1 MIRSK
6 KVVVVAVSLLLLGGC
21 GSSPTEAD
29 ARRCLGAR
37 IAKVSEGRIKLVS
50 LRKTNGR
57 DIRGAGSPDGYELDY
72 EAEIEFTEDCYWSP
86 NYPLGSAFET
96 VSAAMKAKLD
106 RLNNPEAKMSSEEY
120 WKLREISSMPEYNR
134 PLELAR
140 KGQRVRHTG
149 KVQFSKTE
157 RGWEG

>member
-57 DIRGAGSPDGYELDY
+57 EVRRNENKAAERVATGGENAAGVRIRSVERDG
-72 EAEIEFTEDCYWSP
+72 
-86 NYPLGSAFET
+86 PL
-96 VSAAMKAKLD
+96 
-106 RLNNPEAKMSSEEY
+106 R
-120 WKLREISSMPEYNR
+120 
-134 PLELAR
+134 
-140 KGQRVRHTG
+140 
-149 KVQFSKTE
+149 
-157 RGWEG
+157 